1 MDGVSLPLLQDDNT
15 QDVWARWGVSY
26 RDVVVLD
33 GENKIAGSR
42 NLSNNSLA
50 EESNWLALKTLLLET
65 AGVDIPS
72 EPEDTATS
80 SDSGL

>member
-1 MDGVSLPLLQDDNT
+1 MEGVSLPLLQDDNT

-33 GENKIAGSR
+33 GENKVAGSL

-50 EESNWLALKTLLLET
+50 DESNWLALKTLLLET
-65 AGVDIPS
+65 AGVDS
-72 EPEDTATS
+72 ASTSEDTAAG

>member
-1 MDGVSLPLLQDDNT
+1 MEGVSLPLLQDDNT
-15 QDVWARWGVSY
+15 QDVWTRWGVNY

-33 GENKIAGSR
+33 GENQVAGSL

-65 AGVDIPS
+65 AGVESPS
-72 EPEDTATS
+72 EPEDTAAGA
-80 SDSGL
+80 DSGL